1 MRKGAFFSNNKNL
14 RYPCYIRSKVI
25 MRGKLMLKKVIFI
38 VKLNLCPIWCWP
50 LPKDASKFKV
60 FCKKL
65 YHYFSI
71 ILIIGLEVPL
81 IYTATY
87 YLDEPTILI
96 ELVLEISTLAH
107 GIFNFISHEINA
119 HHIQV
124 INILTYVFNIR
135 TFKCKLVKES
145 LFVFCVLLCICQ

>member
-1 MRKGAFFSNNKNL
+1 
-14 RYPCYIRSKVI
+14 
-25 MRGKLMLKKVIFI
+25 MRGKLMLKKAIFI

-65 YHYFSI
+65 YYFFSI
-71 ILIIGLEVPL
+71 ILIIGLGVPL

-87 YLDEPTILI
+87 YLDEPIILI
-96 ELVLEISTLAH
+96 ELVLEISILAH
-107 GIFNFISHEINA
+107 GTWNIVFHEINA

-124 INILTYVFNIR
+124 INILMYLISEHLNAN
-135 TFKCKLVKES
+135 
-145 LFVFCVLLCICQ
+145 